1 MAQLNKAM
9 SSIGDDPD
17 NAVLDVTM
25 QEIIKPP
32 DPQDVENGQ
41 ISDNSN
47 EETEEEG
54 CLTKMIP
61 SCIKERIPMIIML
74 GAVGFGFWS
83 NTFSVLMD
91 IASDFWKG
99 VELITGKELSFNSTL
114 QKFETKEV

>member
-1 MAQLNKAM
+1 
-9 SSIGDDPD
+9 
-17 NAVLDVTM
+17 
-25 QEIIKPP
+25 
-32 DPQDVENGQ
+32 
-41 ISDNSN
+41 
-47 EETEEEG
+47 
-54 CLTKMIP
+54 
-61 SCIKERIPMIIML
+61 MIIML